1 MRQLT
6 DTGTSTVLARWTVA
20 ITGAGALMLATA
32 CSAAPARTGSAAVSS
47 TPPSASTTAALSAR
61 PLVRDVLDGDGIGQA
76 RFGQPPGT
84 VESEL
89 DPLLGQPTKPYYPA
103 TACTIDHA
111 IEWPALIVF
120 FFRSQLVGYTYGPP
134 RLAGRP
140 VLATARGL
148 RVGDTLSYGQ
158 RLYGQAFHMAVEQ
171 GGVWS
176 AATAHGQID
185 GFTSGNPQNGTNV
198 GPRSVVLTIEAG
210 KVGCP
215 AMTP

>member
-6 DTGTSTVLARWTVA
+6 DIGPLTALARLTVA
-20 ITGAGALMLATA
+20 MTGAGALMLATA
-32 CSAAPARTGSAAVSS
+32 CSAAPGRTGRAVVSS
-47 TPPSASTTAALSAR
+47 TPPAASMTAAPSAR

-89 DPLLGQPTKPYYPA
+89 DALLGQPTKPYYPA
-103 TACTIDHA
+103 SACNIDHA

-120 FFRSQLVGYTYGPP
+120 FFRSQFAGYTYGPP
-134 RLAGRP
+134 RVAGRP
-140 VLATARGL
+140 VLATVRGL

-185 GFTSGNPQNGTNV
+185 GFTSGNPQNGTDV